1 MDSLELIAKM
11 TGALALV
18 LGVMFIVALVLR
30 RLGLVAQ
37 STKKGVIEVVEN
49 RAILPKR
56 YISLVKV
63 AGNYYLIGSTE
74 QGITLL
80 GSLDSLGAKGF
91 DEFVA
96 EEVAAQ
102 SGKED
107 GHE

>member
-1 MDSLELIAKM
+1 METLGLVAKM
-11 TGALALV
+11 TGALAII
-18 LGVMFIVALVLR
+18 LGVMFFLVLLLR
-30 RLGLVAQ
+30 RFGLVSQVAR
-37 STKKGVIEVVEN
+37 KGMIEVVEN

-80 GSLDSLGAKGF
+80 GSIEPEGLKNFHQVLSERVDMDSGQG
-91 DEFVA
+91 V
-96 EEVAAQ
+96 
-102 SGKED
+102 